1 MSRLETSV
9 QAAKNAEISVE
20 VKVEKTQVLFS
31 QQRKISHLIA
41 VYNLEETWHSKLILK
56 RIES

>member
-1 MSRLETSV
+1 MSWDLFPSREKLAKSV
-9 QAAKNAEISVE
+9 Q
-20 VKVEKTQVLFS
+20 VKVEKTQVLFF

-41 VYNLEETWHSKLILK
+41 MYNLEETWHLKLILK

>member
-1 MSRLETSV
+1 MSWDLFPSREKLAKSV
-9 QAAKNAEISVE
+9 Q
-20 VKVEKTQVLFS
+20 VKVEKTQVLFF

-41 VYNLEETWHSKLILK
+41 VYNLEETWHLKLILK